1 MIKTVKWQ
9 FEFSERARKEF
20 KELDPSVKKRIQ
32 QFITRLISANEK
44 PQKLGKRLSGKLGH
58 LYSFRVGT
66 YRILAEVYENK
77 CYILALHIGHRR
89 EVYNV

>member
-20 KELDPSVKKRIQ
+20 KELDLSVKKRIQ
-32 QFITRLISANEK
+32 DFVMRLISANEK

-58 LYSFRVGT
+58 LYSFRVGA
-66 YRILAEVYENK
+66 YRIVAELYENK
-77 CYILALHIGHRR
+77 YHILALHIGHRR
-89 EVYNV
+89 EVYNI